1 MRVRNANG
9 TKLTEKSSS
18 SHENINYSHFHSYI
32 HWNSFLTMSPPP
44 FFQILSKQTHALYW
58 RWELEQN
65 WQPWTPLIRLQDC
78 NCINVKCLAN
88 FKLRY
93 TEMKIRNFLQNVL
106 TFLEMS
112 LKYVLME
119 HMQYNMESE
128 YMQSD
133 MKIIMKSLK

>member
-1 MRVRNANG
+1 
-9 TKLTEKSSS
+9 
-18 SHENINYSHFHSYI
+18 
-32 HWNSFLTMSPPP
+32 
-44 FFQILSKQTHALYW
+44 
-58 RWELEQN
+58 
-65 WQPWTPLIRLQDC
+65 
-78 NCINVKCLAN
+78 
-88 FKLRY
+88 
-93 TEMKIRNFLQNVL
+93 MKIRNFLQNVL